1 MRHRTQ
7 SDAFFLFFGAG
18 FADGAAAGVGF
29 SFSLISF
36 GGENTAGG
44 AKSGL
49 FSSAPYGSAGGRVNV
64 GAFVPTLTS
73 TTKPFSA
80 SLYAGAFPT
89 IVDLEDMTNL
99 ENKLSVGSG

>member
-1 MRHRTQ
+1 
-7 SDAFFLFFGAG
+7 
-18 FADGAAAGVGF
+18 
-29 SFSLISF
+29 
-36 GGENTAGG
+36 
-44 AKSGL
+44 
-49 FSSAPYGSAGGRVNV
+49 
-64 GAFVPTLTS
+64 VPTLTS